1 MTRSE
6 VNYADDMSREQL
18 LSATAIDRYM
28 MEEEPEMEEASREV
42 VDSVEEKQI
51 LRNEGVNEYDSS
63 QMDKEN
69 QVADTIDKEEPLKSV
84 YDAEDVS
91 PMDQNHLAVES
102 KEVIPS
108 EQTVDQPVDQTSIQD
123 GNEHNQ
129 VESIGEVQVQTEEVL
144 KDNLEM
150 IPFTDDQVNGSEMT
164 VEDQIAREQ
173 VDVPIDRASTQQE
186 ENVPLDGLAAIQTE
200 QFEPQSVKW
209 NQESNLDQ
217 ASKEDVPVKEI
228 EIENQMKSIQVV
240 EEPIVDKSAVTI
252 HSDKDID
259 VEDQPGSELTV
270 DDHPVEALM
279 DEEQPVEGRMSD
291 EQVLGE
297 SAHNE
302 QSTIGIVSDNQLANG
317 VVVDTHFAEEMRVDD
332 QPAIEHVSDMS
343 LSGPINENAIE
354 ESVLEKHSTGEPI
367 NEEMDVEN
375 KEQSNLQSIPESI
388 KDDELVSVQPIHED
402 PIDKEGMIDE
412 STNEVTNE
420 VTNESTNEV
429 TNEIT
434 NEVTNE
440 STNEVTN
447 ESTNEVTNESTNE
460 VTNEITNE
468 VTNESTNESTVIP
481 ITELESD
488 SATKLTKEQTSDLT
502 NDSTESDNSEDDI
515 SSNHLEE
522 KIEEDEFSEEINSN
536 ESNEETLL
544 DYASYEESSSNVDDI
559 DDILEKSGD
568 EDSSIEN
575 VSSEYLN
582 NIDDS
587 NANDQIEEV
596 SDDSSMEEESEDE
609 YNHIETAMQDT
620 EEDAY
625 KEAEDTSK
633 EIPMEIGVHEEFS
646 PPLISNES
654 VNDYVVKEDG
664 NVIPS
669 IHTLKKESPD
679 DPTQEGNSAIE
690 QTDPEFH
697 SDSESDESH
706 TSLLE
711 QDDIDSAMLTDNE
724 SQASHPSDNES
735 SDEMTSTESQ
745 VSDQVGMEQEDESD
759 KVKRA
764 KDTPD
769 ANPDEPVIPQG
780 DAQDDLPQKR
790 PSQSPSSSAKRE
802 HRLSSGEARVGAL
815 HLPHL

>member
-1 MTRSE
+1 M
-6 VNYADDMSREQL
+6 
-18 LSATAIDRYM
+18 
-28 MEEEPEMEEASREV
+28 
-42 VDSVEEKQI
+42 
-51 LRNEGVNEYDSS
+51 
-63 QMDKEN
+63 
-69 QVADTIDKEEPLKSV
+69 
-84 YDAEDVS
+84 
-91 PMDQNHLAVES
+91 
-102 KEVIPS
+102 
-108 EQTVDQPVDQTSIQD
+108 
-123 GNEHNQ
+123 
-129 VESIGEVQVQTEEVL
+129 
-144 KDNLEM
+144 
-150 IPFTDDQVNGSEMT
+150 
-164 VEDQIAREQ
+164 
-173 VDVPIDRASTQQE
+173 
-186 ENVPLDGLAAIQTE
+186 
-200 QFEPQSVKW
+200 
-209 NQESNLDQ
+209 
-217 ASKEDVPVKEI
+217 
-228 EIENQMKSIQVV
+228 
-240 EEPIVDKSAVTI
+240 
-252 HSDKDID
+252 
-259 VEDQPGSELTV
+259 
-270 DDHPVEALM
+270 
-279 DEEQPVEGRMSD
+279 
-291 EQVLGE
+291 
-297 SAHNE
+297 
-302 QSTIGIVSDNQLANG
+302 
-317 VVVDTHFAEEMRVDD
+317 
-332 QPAIEHVSDMS
+332 
-343 LSGPINENAIE
+343 
-354 ESVLEKHSTGEPI
+354 
-367 NEEMDVEN
+367 
-375 KEQSNLQSIPESI
+375 
-388 KDDELVSVQPIHED
+388 
-402 PIDKEGMIDE
+402 
-412 STNEVTNE
+412 
-420 VTNESTNEV
+420 
-429 TNEIT
+429 
-434 NEVTNE
+434 
-440 STNEVTN
+440 
-447 ESTNEVTNESTNE
+447 
-460 VTNEITNE
+460 
-468 VTNESTNESTVIP
+468 
-481 ITELESD
+481 
-488 SATKLTKEQTSDLT
+488 
-502 NDSTESDNSEDDI
+502 
-515 SSNHLEE
+515 EE
-522 KIEEDEFSEEINSN
+522 KIEEGESSEEINSN

-620 EEDAY
+620 EEAAY

-654 VNDYVVKEDG
+654 VDDYVVKEDG
-664 NVIPS
+664 NEIPS

-759 KVKRA
+759 KAKRV